1 MKKILTTYG
10 KLLYIGLFVA
20 LYGLFR
26 YKPALTEQW
35 YSTGLYPYIGRTV
48 RFLLG
53 WIPFSVGDVLYTILP
68 LAAVYYIVR
77 YFKQLRK
84 TPLRFLRK
92 IGEGLVHHRY
102 LYENFPHLQECIGL
116 LVISYFNYFQNNL
129 QQNS

>member
-1 MKKILTTYG
+1 MLQMKKKYTTYG

-53 WIPFSVGDVLYTILP
+53 WILFLWGMCSIQYFPWGHCTISLGILGSYVRVLFVSLG
-68 LAAVYYIVR
+68 
-77 YFKQLRK
+77 K
-84 TPLRFLRK
+84 
-92 IGEGLVHHRY
+92 
-102 LYENFPHLQECIGL
+102 
-116 LVISYFNYFQNNL
+116 
-129 QQNS
+129 